1 MSDCC
6 IPNFVA
12 LQNMPQL
19 EPSVM
24 DSLFWAVVPVLN
36 AVHPMEEHVQELKQE
51 LVQEVEMAL
60 VPLQRY
66 LDQVR
71 GVKLQCSSVGAC
83 LQRRTWSPALTEQLK
98 NRTACTLLP
107 STVQAARGAA
117 GPVPRGV
124 CGRPGGQGRGSE
136 PD

>member
-1 MSDCC
+1 
-6 IPNFVA
+6 
-12 LQNMPQL
+12 MPQL

-71 GVKLQCSSVGAC
+71 V
-83 LQRRTWSPALTEQLK
+83 
-98 NRTACTLLP
+98 
-107 STVQAARGAA
+107 
-117 GPVPRGV
+117 
-124 CGRPGGQGRGSE
+124 
-136 PD
+136 